1 MGQNTGKNIPLGE
14 EGCTC
19 ATPSIQSGSQT
30 CPSTRYSCRHSV
42 RAVYMYTA
50 MADIA
55 YETKD
60 KELAEACTRIWTDIT
75 QRQMYITGGIGATY
89 HGEAFTLTMIFPTIL
104 FMQRL
109 APR

>member
-1 MGQNTGKNIPLGE
+1 
-14 EGCTC
+14 
-19 ATPSIQSGSQT
+19 
-30 CPSTRYSCRHSV
+30 
-42 RAVYMYTA
+42 MYTA

-89 HGEAFTLTMIFPTIL
+89 HGEAFTFDYDLPNDTVYAETCA
-104 FMQRL
+104 R
-109 APR
+109 